1 MKEVL
6 NLKTVFFV
14 SLILFSTFY
23 VLFSPNAHAQPQSLF
38 STEIC
43 DPTLPINNEPGG
55 GCDLYD
61 FLIFIKRII
70 EFLLWIAIPIGVAF
84 IAYGAFVIIT
94 AGGSEEKFKK
104 GKGIITAAIIGV
116 AIGLASWLIVTT
128 VNKILTGYLGEL

>member
-1 MKEVL
+1 MKL
-6 NLKTVFFV
+6 TAFLI
-14 SLILFSTFY
+14 SLILVMFLTTALPAF
-23 VLFSPNAHAQPQSLF
+23 VQAAPQSLF

-43 DPTLPINNEPGG
+43 DPTLPINNAPGG

-61 FLIFIKRII
+61 FLIFIRKVI

-84 IAYGAFVIIT
+84 IAYGAFVIMT

-128 VNKILTGYLGEL
+128 VNKILTGYLGQL